1 MRGGDVVRSPL
12 DKCLACCLTIAL
24 LALPATAR
32 AQIAGAQ
39 YCSSDVFNDN
49 PPIEGANPI
58 DRMHPLLG
66 RARYAEQVRNE
77 QWTEALR
84 GLRSDA
90 MQAFVAAGVAP
101 AHQLTFLAQLD
112 SVLDVLPRL
121 PPTGAGDAR
130 ARFVAD
136 SVRSIRFQ
144 PVQGVSSY
152 QLFRR
157 AERIDIAG
165 LGADQAKALCWSAL
179 SADLAL
185 FRLAKPLE
193 LESLARLARLN
204 TSWANYRSYGYT
216 RQPLELLLT
225 PGSVHDSLPRAGQWL
240 IGHLSLGL
248 QVSGASADS
257 LTTDDA
263 AVIEFGRLW
272 YRSNYTQYAGAS
284 AVVGLPARNV
294 IGYGAMVHVA
304 RGLRGGM
311 LFRRS
316 NGRTTRSF
324 IMSTDLYGMLER
336 SKRSVEEGLAI
347 ARGLVVLPSR
357 DGK

>member
-1 MRGGDVVRSPL
+1 MGDAARCGDSGVQGCAGHALSDGDQQRAKGSARHSLAAPAPDDDRLHRHRVAYGQGTSGRSSGMRGGDVVRSPL

-39 YCSSDVFNDN
+39 YCSNDVFNDG

-58 DRMHPLLG
+58 ERMHPLLG
-66 RARYAEQVRNE
+66 RARHAEQVRNE

-84 GLRSDA
+84 GLKSDA

-121 PPTGAGDAR
+121 PAAGAGDAR

-165 LGADQAKALCWSAL
+165 LDADQAKALCWSAL
-179 SADLAL
+179 S
-185 FRLAKPLE
+185 
-193 LESLARLARLN
+193 
-204 TSWANYRSYGYT
+204 
-216 RQPLELLLT
+216 
-225 PGSVHDSLPRAGQWL
+225 
-240 IGHLSLGL
+240 
-248 QVSGASADS
+248 
-257 LTTDDA
+257 
-263 AVIEFGRLW
+263 
-272 YRSNYTQYAGAS
+272 
-284 AVVGLPARNV
+284 
-294 IGYGAMVHVA
+294 
-304 RGLRGGM
+304 
-311 LFRRS
+311 
-316 NGRTTRSF
+316 
-324 IMSTDLYGMLER
+324 
-336 SKRSVEEGLAI
+336 
-347 ARGLVVLPSR
+347 
-357 DGK
+357 